1 MKPLLSAIFIARLLV
16 LHFHHTRHI
25 VCRCMFGGH
34 RKNRHSCLPQLM
46 FGGHAD
52 LATKVQRK
60 HHEDMVNA
68 LMHLMR
74 PEQEPRVQA
83 HAASAVVNFCE
94 GLDENSGSNIVGRYI
109 KPLSGHLVVLL
120 QSSNQLV
127 VEGALTATSS
137 IADSAGVLPLS
148 VSFQAATALLLCVR
162 AIRVC
167 TVGARL
173 VLTWW

>member
-1 MKPLLSAIFIARLLV
+1 MCDIL
-16 LHFHHTRHI
+16 
-25 VCRCMFGGH
+25 CG
-34 RKNRHSCLPQLM
+34 
-46 FGGHAD
+46 AD

-60 HHEDMVNA
+60 HHENMVGA

-74 PEQEPRVQA
+74 TEQEPRVQA

-109 KPLSGHLVVLL
+109 KPLSEHLVVLL

-137 IADSAGVLPLS
+137 IADSAGVSAPLRVTLS
-148 VSFQAATALLLCVR
+148 ATACSMHVYRMPWPRMNLGV
-162 AIRVC
+162 
-167 TVGARL
+167 
-173 VLTWW
+173 